1 LALTIELEIG
11 SSKLKL
17 KDKANKT
24 KELVEKKIAYKS
36 NCGYEVEIAFSL
48 ENKIDMQRQH
58 IERNYPYGE
67 PIGPPS
73 LY

>member
-48 ENKIDMQRQH
+48 ENKIDMQR
-58 IERNYPYGE
+58 
-67 PIGPPS
+67 
-73 LY
+73 